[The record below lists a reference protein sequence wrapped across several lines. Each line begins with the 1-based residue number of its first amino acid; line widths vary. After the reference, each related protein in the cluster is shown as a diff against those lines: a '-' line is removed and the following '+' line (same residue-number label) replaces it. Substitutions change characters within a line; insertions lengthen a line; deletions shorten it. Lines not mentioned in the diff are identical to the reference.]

1 MMLVTQNLCSYKA
14 VTASRNVLTVSQ
26 GRLAV
31 MGWKVMTG
39 VATVVG
45 LLLGLGT
52 LASAVATNW
61 ATARIYALPITG
73 GVFYVLLASISVWD
87 YRHRQAPWTTEGL
100 VNWPVPLVILGG
112 LLGVAFA
119 TEGVRGAVGVARYGG
134 TIVLVGSLVMAPLIL
149 YARYETAQ
157 GSQKPCPDCA
167 ETVKRDARVCRHCGY
182 RWAPMPDERDIWSP

>member
-1 MMLVTQNLCSYKA
+1 
-14 VTASRNVLTVSQ
+14 
-26 GRLAV
+26 
-31 MGWKVMTG
+31 MTG

-61 ATARIYALPITG
+61 ATARTYALPITG

-112 LLGVAFA
+112 
-119 TEGVRGAVGVARYGG
+119 AVGVARYGG

-149 YARYETAQ
+149 YARYEVAQ

-182 RWAPMPDERDIWSP
+182 RWAPTPDERDIWSP

>member
-1 MMLVTQNLCSYKA
+1 MLPVGMGHCVPIGHTWWSHRAPNGKRQRLAIGQMGIGPGGGGRCPPSMCREILMMLVTQNLCSYKA

-112 LLGVAFA
+112 LLGVALDRKS
-119 TEGVRGAVGVARYGG
+119 VV
-134 TIVLVGSLVMAPLIL
+134 
-149 YARYETAQ
+149 
-157 GSQKPCPDCA
+157 
-167 ETVKRDARVCRHCGY
+167 
-182 RWAPMPDERDIWSP
+182 